1 MSGMKWALIALAVVV
16 ALVVVAVLAVPYLV
30 DMPRVQAAIAGQVST
45 ALGRPVK
52 FSGLSVRVLPLPSV
66 VLRDLE
72 IGEDPAFGTDPFLR
86 LDSGALRLKVGPLLR
101 GRVEF
106 GELVLR
112 KPVIA
117 VVQNP
122 DGRLNVATLGA
133 AAEAKTPPPPARD
146 APGAPTSSPMALP
159 VSSVRIEDG
168 VVSYLVRGASGGG
181 PRYRVEELDLRLT
194 GTPSQLTFR
203 ADGQLMPG
211 RLALRL
217 SDGQIAL
224 NGKMLTEAPL
234 RGTLALDGRD
244 ITELVAAAAGPSP
257 AIGGGLQGKL
267 ALGGT
272 VGAPTAAGE
281 VELTK
286 LSVTQTQP
294 GCPDPKTRTL
304 TLPAVKTNVTYK
316 DGQLTGRPLTTSLGG
331 GTVTTQLLATLGGGV
346 RVQLSDL
353 AIRAVPVETVLV
365 DFLCQGYAVTGPMD
379 LTGGLS
385 FQATDLLGTLSGPG
399 TLKIGPGKVVGP
411 QALALVSTVVKVGG
425 AASALLGADVPEL
438 GDAPLDYDSITATY
452 QITNGV
458 LTTRDLRYASRAMQ
472 ISAAGDYGLA
482 TGRVNM
488 DVTIQH
494 RRGQLQARV
503 SGDAARPSIRVNP
516 AATLRDVDPEKVE
529 RGLRDLLRR
538 FR

>member
-1 MSGMKWALIALAVVV
+1 MSGMKWALIVVAVVV

-101 GRVEF
+101 GRLEF

-168 VVSYLVRGASGGG
+168 VVSYLVRGASGAG

-194 GTPSQLTFR
+194 GTPSQLAFR

-217 SDGQIAL
+217 RDGQIAL
-224 NGKMLTEAPL
+224 NGKPLTEAPL

-257 AIGGGLQGKL
+257 AIGGSLQGTL

-272 VGAPTAAGE
+272 VGAPTAAGD

-304 TLPAVKTNVTYK
+304 TLPAVKTTVTYK

-331 GTVTTQLLATLGGGV
+331 GTATTNGAGPNSFVSAPSRPRWGHHDDHHGPHGGGGG
-346 RVQLSDL
+346 RVLFVSDGNATVHVVDMDRMTIIKSISVAHSECDGGTETTKFCGRSNEIEYDPVHQL
-353 AIRAVPVETVLV
+353 IAVSNPNPLSYVKCTAAGANRI
-365 DFLCQGYAVTGPMD
+365 QGNA
-379 LTGGLS
+379 
-385 FQATDLLGTLSGPG
+385 
-399 TLKIGPGKVVGP
+399 P
-411 QALALVSTVVKVGG
+411 QAR
-425 AASALLGADVPEL
+425 
-438 GDAPLDYDSITATY
+438 TA
-452 QITNGV
+452 
-458 LTTRDLRYASRAMQ
+458 R
-472 ISAAGDYGLA
+472 
-482 TGRVNM
+482 
-488 DVTIQH
+488 
-494 RRGQLQARV
+494 
-503 SGDAARPSIRVNP
+503 
-516 AATLRDVDPEKVE
+516 
-529 RGLRDLLRR
+529 
-538 FR
+538 

>member
-1 MSGMKWALIALAVVV
+1 
-16 ALVVVAVLAVPYLV
+16 
-30 DMPRVQAAIAGQVST
+30 
-45 ALGRPVK
+45 
-52 FSGLSVRVLPLPSV
+52 
-66 VLRDLE
+66 
-72 IGEDPAFGTDPFLR
+72 
-86 LDSGALRLKVGPLLR
+86 
-101 GRVEF
+101 
-106 GELVLR
+106 
-112 KPVIA
+112 
-117 VVQNP
+117 
-122 DGRLNVATLGA
+122 
-133 AAEAKTPPPPARD
+133 
-146 APGAPTSSPMALP
+146 
-159 VSSVRIEDG
+159 
-168 VVSYLVRGASGGG
+168 
-181 PRYRVEELDLRLT
+181 
-194 GTPSQLTFR
+194 
-203 ADGQLMPG
+203 MPG
-211 RLALRL
+211 R
-217 SDGQIAL
+217 
-224 NGKMLTEAPL
+224 
-234 RGTLALDGRD
+234 
-244 ITELVAAAAGPSP
+244 
-257 AIGGGLQGKL
+257 
-267 ALGGT
+267 
-272 VGAPTAAGE
+272 
-281 VELTK
+281 
-286 LSVTQTQP
+286 
-294 GCPDPKTRTL
+294 
-304 TLPAVKTNVTYK
+304 VTYK

-331 GTVTTQLLATLGGGV
+331 GTATTQLLATLGGGV

-365 DFLCQGYAVTGPMD
+365 DFLCQGYAVTGAID

-411 QALALVSTVVKVGG
+411 QALALISTVVKVGG
-425 AASALLGADVPEL
+425 AASALLGADIPEL